1 MTTKNIEEQKKYE
14 YWLYQTNPLR
24 RSHDPDDGEGIS
36 PKDLYEMKEE
46 ELKKLWRSICQNG
59 QESVTERDIAL
70 ILESRRTFDLQGEYA
85 KLQEKGIT
93 FVSILHEGLRI

>member
-24 RSHDPDDGEGIS
+24 RSRMIRLTDRGIS

-46 ELKKLWRSICQNG
+46 ELKKLWRSICQKG
-59 QESVTERDIAL
+59 GKCDGKRYCPYFRKPQDI
-70 ILESRRTFDLQGEYA
+70 
-85 KLQEKGIT
+85 
-93 FVSILHEGLRI
+93 

>member
-1 MTTKNIEEQKKYE
+1 
-14 YWLYQTNPLR
+14 
-24 RSHDPDDGEGIS
+24 
-36 PKDLYEMKEE
+36 MKEE

-85 KLQEKGIT
+85 KTAGKRNHIC
-93 FVSILHEGLRI
+93 IHIA

>member
-24 RSHDPDDGEGIS
+24 RSRMIRLTERGIS

-70 ILESRRTFDLQGEYA
+70 ILESRRTFDLQ
-85 KLQEKGIT
+85 
-93 FVSILHEGLRI
+93 